1 MGGRVLKPLSMTLPL
16 SMAITMTMITT
27 CLPDEAAEFSVR

>member
-1 MGGRVLKPLSMTLPL
+1 MTLSM

-27 CLPDEAAEFSVR
+27 CLRDEAAKFSVR